1 VTFRLFRL
9 DRASIR
15 LPPNQKL
22 IEYGDHRSAT
32 RWPSALFGYGRRKL
46 GPPRHRPRRRTP
58 HAVPGIHRN
67 SVASARLDRLSLP
80 PRGASAVE
88 NGARFSPNIAADV
101 PVSRRLP
108 ETLRISR
115 LLDPRLAL
123 LDAIERIRVKVAAFH
138 GAH

>member
-1 VTFRLFRL
+1 MRPDGHLRYSVMVDGSWVHRAI
-9 DRASIR
+9 DREGVPRTQCQEFI
-15 LPPNQKL
+15 
-22 IEYGDHRSAT
+22 AT
-32 RWPSALFGYGRRKL
+32 AW
-46 GPPRHRPRRRTP
+46 
-58 HAVPGIHRN
+58 
-67 SVASARLDRLSLP
+67 ASARLDRLSLP